1 MVGILGIFVLL
12 GIAYSLSNNKSK
24 IDFKL
29 VSWGLVIQFL
39 FALLILKSPIGKPVF
54 SYLDKIITKLIK
66 LNNIFNGYIYIQIT
80 RGVAERKHEFPKKYK
95 PTTIIFTKHLNIDKK
110 IYEKGVKIITIPDLR
125 WLRRDHHS
133 NP

>member
-1 MVGILGIFVLL
+1 MVGVLGIFVLL

-54 SYLDKIITKLIK
+54 SYLDKIITKLISFSDAGGDFLFK
-66 LNNIFNGYIYIQIT
+66 SFVPDVGFHVGLINFAF
-80 RGVAERKHEFPKKYK
+80 RAL
-95 PTTIIFTKHLNIDKK
+95 PTIVFFSGLMAVMYH
-110 IYEKGVKIITIPDLR
+110 
-125 WLRRDHHS
+125 W
-133 NP
+133 

>member
-54 SYLDKIITKLIK
+54 SYLDKIIT
-66 LNNIFNGYIYIQIT
+66 IYIISRT
-80 RGVAERKHEFPKKYK
+80 NSLVLCANDFC
-95 PTTIIFTKHLNIDKK
+95 
-110 IYEKGVKIITIPDLR
+110 
-125 WLRRDHHS
+125 
-133 NP
+133 